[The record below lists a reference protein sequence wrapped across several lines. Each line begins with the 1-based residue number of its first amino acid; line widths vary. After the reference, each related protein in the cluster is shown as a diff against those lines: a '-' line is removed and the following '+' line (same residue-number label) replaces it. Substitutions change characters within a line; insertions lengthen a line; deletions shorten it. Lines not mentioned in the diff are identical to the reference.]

1 MILITERKQ
10 AMKKTVKVNKVET
23 LKAGKVDRLVLHYE
37 VLDGPK
43 KGEVWKIGALA
54 VKLDDA
60 SRAKLKSVQPGDVID
75 VDIEKDGNYWNLTK
89 VDDAGSSTST
99 SNNSSSTGT
108 SYKKATGND
117 DHLVGIKVGA
127 ARNQAIA
134 YLSATKGKAFT
145 LDDVDATAYEIVER
159 QAAQE
164 ATVRAGNSPA
174 KPEALNDEAN
184 TQSYEDDGVKDEF
197 GF

>member
-1 MILITERKQ
+1 MR
-10 AMKKTVKVNKVET
+10 KTVKVSSVES
-23 LKAGKVDRLVLHYE
+23 LKAGKTDRIVLHYE
-37 VLDGPK
+37 VLEGPK

-54 VKLDDA
+54 VKLDNET
-60 SRAKLKSVQPGDVID
+60 RAKLKTAKAGDI
-75 VDIEKDGNYWNLTK
+75 VDITIEKDGNYYNLTK
-89 VDDAGSSTST
+89 VEDASSASVNQQPNKNSSTKST
-99 SNNSSSTGT
+99 S
-108 SYKKATGND
+108 ND
-117 DHLVGIKVGA
+117 DHLIGIKVGV

-134 YLSATKGKAFT
+134 YLAATKGSKFT

-174 KPEALNDEAN
+174 KPEALSAQASE
-184 TQSYEDDGVKDEF
+184 QRIDDSDSVDEF